1 MNMTRIRQICLRL
14 SKLKKTD
21 YIVILLVGV
30 LLLIVVLPVK
40 EDKKTCSNSQ
50 KKAKA
55 KSVSESTCDDEEYEK
70 LLEKK
75 LEGILERMDGV
86 GEVSV
91 MITLSDDGTRIVD
104 KDTKET
110 SESIE
115 KTTVIYDDEDASVPY
130 VTSTDKPTVSG
141 VLVVAQGG
149 GSPQVNNDI
158 SNAVSALFDVPMH
171 KIKIAKNDIQGG
183 IKVKKGSHKN
193 QIIITTLALL
203 LAVVGYIS
211 YDNRDTFMN
220 AKDVLSTEIEAVNG
234 KADTKESKECEDT
247 QASDEV
253 ALETDST
260 EEILNAGETVLTSAS
275 TESEECVAQVKLG
288 REQVRS
294 KNKEA
299 LQKIIDDAGVS
310 EAEKKSAVD
319 AMVKLTEN
327 AQMEEDA
334 QMMLEAKGFKNA
346 VVSLSDECCDVIVGK
361 EDVTDEKR
369 AQIEDIIKRKT
380 NIGASNIVISTMD

>member
-1 MNMTRIRQICLRL
+1 M
-14 SKLKKTD
+14 
-21 YIVILLVGV
+21 
-30 LLLIVVLPVK
+30 
-40 EDKKTCSNSQ
+40 
-50 KKAKA
+50 
-55 KSVSESTCDDEEYEK
+55 
-70 LLEKK
+70 
-75 LEGILERMDGV
+75 
-86 GEVSV
+86 
-91 MITLSDDGTRIVD
+91 
-104 KDTKET
+104 
-110 SESIE
+110 
-115 KTTVIYDDEDASVPY
+115 
-130 VTSTDKPTVSG
+130 
-141 VLVVAQGG
+141 
-149 GSPQVNNDI
+149 
-158 SNAVSALFDVPMH
+158 
-171 KIKIAKNDIQGG
+171 QGG

-234 KADTKESKECEDT
+234 EADT
-247 QASDEV
+247 QVSDEV

-310 EAEKKSAVD
+310 EEEKKSAVD

-346 VVSLSDECCDVIVGK
+346 VVSLSDDCCDVIVGK

>member
-1 MNMTRIRQICLRL
+1 M
-14 SKLKKTD
+14 
-21 YIVILLVGV
+21 
-30 LLLIVVLPVK
+30 
-40 EDKKTCSNSQ
+40 
-50 KKAKA
+50 
-55 KSVSESTCDDEEYEK
+55 
-70 LLEKK
+70 
-75 LEGILERMDGV
+75 
-86 GEVSV
+86 
-91 MITLSDDGTRIVD
+91 
-104 KDTKET
+104 
-110 SESIE
+110 
-115 KTTVIYDDEDASVPY
+115 
-130 VTSTDKPTVSG
+130 
-141 VLVVAQGG
+141 
-149 GSPQVNNDI
+149 
-158 SNAVSALFDVPMH
+158 
-171 KIKIAKNDIQGG
+171 
-183 IKVKKGSHKN
+183 KKGSHKN

-361 EDVTDEKR
+361 VKLGREQVRSKNKEALQKIIDDAGVSEAEKKSAVDAMVKLTENAQMEEDAQMMLEAKGFKNAVVSLSDECCDVIVGKDDVTDEKR

>member
-1 MNMTRIRQICLRL
+1 M
-14 SKLKKTD
+14 
-21 YIVILLVGV
+21 
-30 LLLIVVLPVK
+30 
-40 EDKKTCSNSQ
+40 
-50 KKAKA
+50 
-55 KSVSESTCDDEEYEK
+55 
-70 LLEKK
+70 
-75 LEGILERMDGV
+75 
-86 GEVSV
+86 
-91 MITLSDDGTRIVD
+91 
-104 KDTKET
+104 
-110 SESIE
+110 
-115 KTTVIYDDEDASVPY
+115 
-130 VTSTDKPTVSG
+130 
-141 VLVVAQGG
+141 
-149 GSPQVNNDI
+149 
-158 SNAVSALFDVPMH
+158 
-171 KIKIAKNDIQGG
+171 
-183 IKVKKGSHKN
+183 KKGSHKN

-299 LQKIIDDAGVS
+299 LQKIIDDAEVS

-346 VVSLSDECCDVIVGK
+346 VVSLSDECCYVIVGK
-361 EDVTDEKR
+361 DDVTDEKR

>member
-1 MNMTRIRQICLRL
+1 M
-14 SKLKKTD
+14 
-21 YIVILLVGV
+21 
-30 LLLIVVLPVK
+30 
-40 EDKKTCSNSQ
+40 
-50 KKAKA
+50 
-55 KSVSESTCDDEEYEK
+55 
-70 LLEKK
+70 
-75 LEGILERMDGV
+75 
-86 GEVSV
+86 
-91 MITLSDDGTRIVD
+91 
-104 KDTKET
+104 
-110 SESIE
+110 
-115 KTTVIYDDEDASVPY
+115 
-130 VTSTDKPTVSG
+130 
-141 VLVVAQGG
+141 
-149 GSPQVNNDI
+149 
-158 SNAVSALFDVPMH
+158 
-171 KIKIAKNDIQGG
+171 
-183 IKVKKGSHKN
+183 KKGSHKN

-211 YDNRDTFMN
+211 YDNRDTFMS

-346 VVSLSDECCDVIVGK
+346 VVSLSDVIVGK

>member
-1 MNMTRIRQICLRL
+1 M
-14 SKLKKTD
+14 
-21 YIVILLVGV
+21 
-30 LLLIVVLPVK
+30 
-40 EDKKTCSNSQ
+40 
-50 KKAKA
+50 
-55 KSVSESTCDDEEYEK
+55 
-70 LLEKK
+70 
-75 LEGILERMDGV
+75 
-86 GEVSV
+86 
-91 MITLSDDGTRIVD
+91 
-104 KDTKET
+104 
-110 SESIE
+110 
-115 KTTVIYDDEDASVPY
+115 
-130 VTSTDKPTVSG
+130 
-141 VLVVAQGG
+141 
-149 GSPQVNNDI
+149 
-158 SNAVSALFDVPMH
+158 
-171 KIKIAKNDIQGG
+171 
-183 IKVKKGSHKN
+183 KKGSHKN

-234 KADTKESKECEDT
+234 KADT
-247 QASDEV
+247 QVSDEV

-299 LQKIIDDAGVS
+299 LQKIIDDEGVS

-346 VVSLSDECCDVIVGK
+346 VVSLSDDCCDVIVGK

>member
-1 MNMTRIRQICLRL
+1 M
-14 SKLKKTD
+14 
-21 YIVILLVGV
+21 
-30 LLLIVVLPVK
+30 
-40 EDKKTCSNSQ
+40 
-50 KKAKA
+50 
-55 KSVSESTCDDEEYEK
+55 
-70 LLEKK
+70 
-75 LEGILERMDGV
+75 
-86 GEVSV
+86 
-91 MITLSDDGTRIVD
+91 
-104 KDTKET
+104 
-110 SESIE
+110 
-115 KTTVIYDDEDASVPY
+115 
-130 VTSTDKPTVSG
+130 
-141 VLVVAQGG
+141 
-149 GSPQVNNDI
+149 
-158 SNAVSALFDVPMH
+158 
-171 KIKIAKNDIQGG
+171 
-183 IKVKKGSHKN
+183 KKGSHKN
-193 QIIITTLALL
+193 QIMITTLALL

-234 KADTKESKECEDT
+234 EADT
-247 QASDEV
+247 QVSDEV

-310 EAEKKSAVD
+310 EEEKKSAVD

-346 VVSLSDECCDVIVGK
+346 VVSLSDDCCDVIVGK

>member
-1 MNMTRIRQICLRL
+1 M
-14 SKLKKTD
+14 
-21 YIVILLVGV
+21 
-30 LLLIVVLPVK
+30 
-40 EDKKTCSNSQ
+40 
-50 KKAKA
+50 
-55 KSVSESTCDDEEYEK
+55 
-70 LLEKK
+70 
-75 LEGILERMDGV
+75 
-86 GEVSV
+86 
-91 MITLSDDGTRIVD
+91 
-104 KDTKET
+104 
-110 SESIE
+110 
-115 KTTVIYDDEDASVPY
+115 
-130 VTSTDKPTVSG
+130 
-141 VLVVAQGG
+141 
-149 GSPQVNNDI
+149 
-158 SNAVSALFDVPMH
+158 
-171 KIKIAKNDIQGG
+171 
-183 IKVKKGSHKN
+183 KKGSHKN

-346 VVSLSDECCDVIVGK
+346 VVSLSDECCDVFVGK

>member
-1 MNMTRIRQICLRL
+1 M
-14 SKLKKTD
+14 
-21 YIVILLVGV
+21 
-30 LLLIVVLPVK
+30 
-40 EDKKTCSNSQ
+40 
-50 KKAKA
+50 
-55 KSVSESTCDDEEYEK
+55 
-70 LLEKK
+70 
-75 LEGILERMDGV
+75 
-86 GEVSV
+86 
-91 MITLSDDGTRIVD
+91 
-104 KDTKET
+104 
-110 SESIE
+110 
-115 KTTVIYDDEDASVPY
+115 
-130 VTSTDKPTVSG
+130 
-141 VLVVAQGG
+141 
-149 GSPQVNNDI
+149 
-158 SNAVSALFDVPMH
+158 
-171 KIKIAKNDIQGG
+171 
-183 IKVKKGSHKN
+183 KKGSHKN

-234 KADTKESKECEDT
+234 KADTKEPEKYEDT

-294 KNKEA
+294 KNK
-299 LQKIIDDAGVS
+299 
-310 EAEKKSAVD
+310 
-319 AMVKLTEN
+319 
-327 AQMEEDA
+327 
-334 QMMLEAKGFKNA
+334 
-346 VVSLSDECCDVIVGK
+346 VIVGK

>member
-1 MNMTRIRQICLRL
+1 M
-14 SKLKKTD
+14 
-21 YIVILLVGV
+21 
-30 LLLIVVLPVK
+30 
-40 EDKKTCSNSQ
+40 
-50 KKAKA
+50 
-55 KSVSESTCDDEEYEK
+55 
-70 LLEKK
+70 
-75 LEGILERMDGV
+75 
-86 GEVSV
+86 
-91 MITLSDDGTRIVD
+91 
-104 KDTKET
+104 
-110 SESIE
+110 
-115 KTTVIYDDEDASVPY
+115 
-130 VTSTDKPTVSG
+130 
-141 VLVVAQGG
+141 
-149 GSPQVNNDI
+149 
-158 SNAVSALFDVPMH
+158 
-171 KIKIAKNDIQGG
+171 
-183 IKVKKGSHKN
+183 KKGSHKN

-234 KADTKESKECEDT
+234 EADT
-247 QASDEV
+247 QVSDEV
-253 ALETDST
+253 ALETDTT

-310 EAEKKSAVD
+310 EEEKKSAVD

-346 VVSLSDECCDVIVGK
+346 VVSLSDDCCDVIVGK
-361 EDVTDEKR
+361 DDVTDEKR

>member
-1 MNMTRIRQICLRL
+1 M
-14 SKLKKTD
+14 
-21 YIVILLVGV
+21 
-30 LLLIVVLPVK
+30 
-40 EDKKTCSNSQ
+40 
-50 KKAKA
+50 
-55 KSVSESTCDDEEYEK
+55 
-70 LLEKK
+70 
-75 LEGILERMDGV
+75 
-86 GEVSV
+86 
-91 MITLSDDGTRIVD
+91 
-104 KDTKET
+104 
-110 SESIE
+110 
-115 KTTVIYDDEDASVPY
+115 
-130 VTSTDKPTVSG
+130 
-141 VLVVAQGG
+141 
-149 GSPQVNNDI
+149 
-158 SNAVSALFDVPMH
+158 
-171 KIKIAKNDIQGG
+171 
-183 IKVKKGSHKN
+183 KKGSHKN

-234 KADTKESKECEDT
+234 EADT
-247 QASDEV
+247 QVSDEV

-310 EAEKKSAVD
+310 EEEKKSAVD

-327 AQMEEDA
+327 AQMEEAA

-346 VVSLSDECCDVIVGK
+346 VVSLSDDCCDVIVGK

>member
-1 MNMTRIRQICLRL
+1 M
-14 SKLKKTD
+14 
-21 YIVILLVGV
+21 
-30 LLLIVVLPVK
+30 
-40 EDKKTCSNSQ
+40 
-50 KKAKA
+50 
-55 KSVSESTCDDEEYEK
+55 
-70 LLEKK
+70 
-75 LEGILERMDGV
+75 
-86 GEVSV
+86 
-91 MITLSDDGTRIVD
+91 
-104 KDTKET
+104 
-110 SESIE
+110 
-115 KTTVIYDDEDASVPY
+115 
-130 VTSTDKPTVSG
+130 
-141 VLVVAQGG
+141 
-149 GSPQVNNDI
+149 
-158 SNAVSALFDVPMH
+158 
-171 KIKIAKNDIQGG
+171 
-183 IKVKKGSHKN
+183 KKGSHKN

-253 ALETDST
+253 ALAT

-361 EDVTDEKR
+361 DDVTDEKR

>member
-1 MNMTRIRQICLRL
+1 M
-14 SKLKKTD
+14 
-21 YIVILLVGV
+21 
-30 LLLIVVLPVK
+30 
-40 EDKKTCSNSQ
+40 
-50 KKAKA
+50 
-55 KSVSESTCDDEEYEK
+55 
-70 LLEKK
+70 
-75 LEGILERMDGV
+75 
-86 GEVSV
+86 
-91 MITLSDDGTRIVD
+91 
-104 KDTKET
+104 
-110 SESIE
+110 
-115 KTTVIYDDEDASVPY
+115 
-130 VTSTDKPTVSG
+130 
-141 VLVVAQGG
+141 
-149 GSPQVNNDI
+149 
-158 SNAVSALFDVPMH
+158 
-171 KIKIAKNDIQGG
+171 
-183 IKVKKGSHKN
+183 KKGSHKN

-334 QMMLEAKGFKNA
+334 QFILHRLEDADGFLPYHDKSAPEEIKSLFHMSKNA
-346 VVSLSDECCDVIVGK
+346 F
-361 EDVTDEKR
+361 KR
-369 AQIEDIIKRKT
+369 A
-380 NIGASNIVISTMD
+380 IGRLMKEGFITIGKDGIRLK

>member
-171 KIKIAKNDIQGG
+171 KIKNSKNDIQGG

-299 LQKIIDDAGVS
+299 LQKIIDDAEVS

-361 EDVTDEKR
+361 DDVTDEKR

>member
-1 MNMTRIRQICLRL
+1 M
-14 SKLKKTD
+14 
-21 YIVILLVGV
+21 
-30 LLLIVVLPVK
+30 
-40 EDKKTCSNSQ
+40 
-50 KKAKA
+50 
-55 KSVSESTCDDEEYEK
+55 
-70 LLEKK
+70 
-75 LEGILERMDGV
+75 
-86 GEVSV
+86 
-91 MITLSDDGTRIVD
+91 
-104 KDTKET
+104 
-110 SESIE
+110 
-115 KTTVIYDDEDASVPY
+115 
-130 VTSTDKPTVSG
+130 
-141 VLVVAQGG
+141 
-149 GSPQVNNDI
+149 
-158 SNAVSALFDVPMH
+158 
-171 KIKIAKNDIQGG
+171 
-183 IKVKKGSHKN
+183 
-193 QIIITTLALL
+193 
-203 LAVVGYIS
+203 VGYIS

-234 KADTKESKECEDT
+234 KADTKEPEECEDT

-299 LQKIIDDAGVS
+299 LQKIIDDEGVS

-361 EDVTDEKR
+361 DDVTDEKR

>member
-1 MNMTRIRQICLRL
+1 M
-14 SKLKKTD
+14 
-21 YIVILLVGV
+21 
-30 LLLIVVLPVK
+30 
-40 EDKKTCSNSQ
+40 
-50 KKAKA
+50 
-55 KSVSESTCDDEEYEK
+55 
-70 LLEKK
+70 
-75 LEGILERMDGV
+75 
-86 GEVSV
+86 
-91 MITLSDDGTRIVD
+91 
-104 KDTKET
+104 
-110 SESIE
+110 
-115 KTTVIYDDEDASVPY
+115 
-130 VTSTDKPTVSG
+130 
-141 VLVVAQGG
+141 
-149 GSPQVNNDI
+149 
-158 SNAVSALFDVPMH
+158 
-171 KIKIAKNDIQGG
+171 
-183 IKVKKGSHKN
+183 KKGSHKN

-234 KADTKESKECEDT
+234 EADT
-247 QASDEV
+247 QVSDEV
-253 ALETDST
+253 ALETDTT

-310 EAEKKSAVD
+310 EEEKKSAVD

-361 EDVTDEKR
+361 DDVTDEKR

>member
-1 MNMTRIRQICLRL
+1 M
-14 SKLKKTD
+14 
-21 YIVILLVGV
+21 
-30 LLLIVVLPVK
+30 
-40 EDKKTCSNSQ
+40 
-50 KKAKA
+50 
-55 KSVSESTCDDEEYEK
+55 
-70 LLEKK
+70 
-75 LEGILERMDGV
+75 
-86 GEVSV
+86 
-91 MITLSDDGTRIVD
+91 
-104 KDTKET
+104 
-110 SESIE
+110 
-115 KTTVIYDDEDASVPY
+115 
-130 VTSTDKPTVSG
+130 
-141 VLVVAQGG
+141 
-149 GSPQVNNDI
+149 
-158 SNAVSALFDVPMH
+158 
-171 KIKIAKNDIQGG
+171 
-183 IKVKKGSHKN
+183 KKGSHKN

-211 YDNRDTFMN
+211 YDNRDTFMH

-234 KADTKESKECEDT
+234 EADT
-247 QASDEV
+247 QVSDEV

-310 EAEKKSAVD
+310 EEEKKSAVD

-346 VVSLSDECCDVIVGK
+346 VVSLSDDCCDVIVGK

>member
-1 MNMTRIRQICLRL
+1 M
-14 SKLKKTD
+14 
-21 YIVILLVGV
+21 
-30 LLLIVVLPVK
+30 
-40 EDKKTCSNSQ
+40 
-50 KKAKA
+50 
-55 KSVSESTCDDEEYEK
+55 
-70 LLEKK
+70 
-75 LEGILERMDGV
+75 
-86 GEVSV
+86 
-91 MITLSDDGTRIVD
+91 
-104 KDTKET
+104 
-110 SESIE
+110 
-115 KTTVIYDDEDASVPY
+115 
-130 VTSTDKPTVSG
+130 
-141 VLVVAQGG
+141 
-149 GSPQVNNDI
+149 
-158 SNAVSALFDVPMH
+158 
-171 KIKIAKNDIQGG
+171 
-183 IKVKKGSHKN
+183 KKGSHKN

-346 VVSLSDECCDVIVGK
+346 VVSLSDECCDVIVDK
-361 EDVTDEKR
+361 DDVTDEKR

>member
-1 MNMTRIRQICLRL
+1 M
-14 SKLKKTD
+14 
-21 YIVILLVGV
+21 
-30 LLLIVVLPVK
+30 
-40 EDKKTCSNSQ
+40 
-50 KKAKA
+50 
-55 KSVSESTCDDEEYEK
+55 
-70 LLEKK
+70 
-75 LEGILERMDGV
+75 
-86 GEVSV
+86 
-91 MITLSDDGTRIVD
+91 
-104 KDTKET
+104 
-110 SESIE
+110 
-115 KTTVIYDDEDASVPY
+115 
-130 VTSTDKPTVSG
+130 
-141 VLVVAQGG
+141 
-149 GSPQVNNDI
+149 
-158 SNAVSALFDVPMH
+158 
-171 KIKIAKNDIQGG
+171 
-183 IKVKKGSHKN
+183 KKGSHKN

-234 KADTKESKECEDT
+234 KADT
-247 QASDEV
+247 QVSDEV

-299 LQKIIDDAGVS
+299 LQKIIDDEGVS

>member
-1 MNMTRIRQICLRL
+1 M
-14 SKLKKTD
+14 
-21 YIVILLVGV
+21 
-30 LLLIVVLPVK
+30 
-40 EDKKTCSNSQ
+40 
-50 KKAKA
+50 
-55 KSVSESTCDDEEYEK
+55 
-70 LLEKK
+70 
-75 LEGILERMDGV
+75 
-86 GEVSV
+86 
-91 MITLSDDGTRIVD
+91 
-104 KDTKET
+104 
-110 SESIE
+110 
-115 KTTVIYDDEDASVPY
+115 
-130 VTSTDKPTVSG
+130 
-141 VLVVAQGG
+141 
-149 GSPQVNNDI
+149 
-158 SNAVSALFDVPMH
+158 
-171 KIKIAKNDIQGG
+171 
-183 IKVKKGSHKN
+183 KKGSHKN

-346 VVSLSDECCDVIVGK
+346 VVSLSDECCDVIVVK

>member
-1 MNMTRIRQICLRL
+1 M
-14 SKLKKTD
+14 
-21 YIVILLVGV
+21 
-30 LLLIVVLPVK
+30 
-40 EDKKTCSNSQ
+40 
-50 KKAKA
+50 
-55 KSVSESTCDDEEYEK
+55 
-70 LLEKK
+70 
-75 LEGILERMDGV
+75 
-86 GEVSV
+86 
-91 MITLSDDGTRIVD
+91 
-104 KDTKET
+104 
-110 SESIE
+110 
-115 KTTVIYDDEDASVPY
+115 
-130 VTSTDKPTVSG
+130 
-141 VLVVAQGG
+141 
-149 GSPQVNNDI
+149 
-158 SNAVSALFDVPMH
+158 
-171 KIKIAKNDIQGG
+171 
-183 IKVKKGSHKN
+183 KKGSHKN

-234 KADTKESKECEDT
+234 EADTQVSV
-247 QASDEV
+247 EV

-310 EAEKKSAVD
+310 EEEKKSAVD

-346 VVSLSDECCDVIVGK
+346 VVSLSDDCCDVIVGK
-361 EDVTDEKR
+361 DDVTDEKR

>member
-1 MNMTRIRQICLRL
+1 M
-14 SKLKKTD
+14 
-21 YIVILLVGV
+21 
-30 LLLIVVLPVK
+30 
-40 EDKKTCSNSQ
+40 
-50 KKAKA
+50 
-55 KSVSESTCDDEEYEK
+55 
-70 LLEKK
+70 
-75 LEGILERMDGV
+75 
-86 GEVSV
+86 
-91 MITLSDDGTRIVD
+91 
-104 KDTKET
+104 
-110 SESIE
+110 
-115 KTTVIYDDEDASVPY
+115 
-130 VTSTDKPTVSG
+130 
-141 VLVVAQGG
+141 
-149 GSPQVNNDI
+149 
-158 SNAVSALFDVPMH
+158 
-171 KIKIAKNDIQGG
+171 
-183 IKVKKGSHKN
+183 KKGSHKN

-234 KADTKESKECEDT
+234 EADT
-247 QASDEV
+247 QVSDEV

-310 EAEKKSAVD
+310 EEEKKSAVD

-346 VVSLSDECCDVIVGK
+346 VVSLSDDCCDVIVGK

-369 AQIEDIIKRKT
+369 AQIEDIIKLKT

>member
-1 MNMTRIRQICLRL
+1 M
-14 SKLKKTD
+14 
-21 YIVILLVGV
+21 
-30 LLLIVVLPVK
+30 
-40 EDKKTCSNSQ
+40 
-50 KKAKA
+50 
-55 KSVSESTCDDEEYEK
+55 
-70 LLEKK
+70 
-75 LEGILERMDGV
+75 
-86 GEVSV
+86 
-91 MITLSDDGTRIVD
+91 
-104 KDTKET
+104 
-110 SESIE
+110 
-115 KTTVIYDDEDASVPY
+115 
-130 VTSTDKPTVSG
+130 
-141 VLVVAQGG
+141 
-149 GSPQVNNDI
+149 
-158 SNAVSALFDVPMH
+158 
-171 KIKIAKNDIQGG
+171 
-183 IKVKKGSHKN
+183 KKGSHKN

-346 VVSLSDECCDVIVGK
+346 VVSLSDECWDVIVGK

>member
-1 MNMTRIRQICLRL
+1 M
-14 SKLKKTD
+14 
-21 YIVILLVGV
+21 
-30 LLLIVVLPVK
+30 
-40 EDKKTCSNSQ
+40 
-50 KKAKA
+50 
-55 KSVSESTCDDEEYEK
+55 
-70 LLEKK
+70 
-75 LEGILERMDGV
+75 
-86 GEVSV
+86 
-91 MITLSDDGTRIVD
+91 
-104 KDTKET
+104 
-110 SESIE
+110 
-115 KTTVIYDDEDASVPY
+115 
-130 VTSTDKPTVSG
+130 
-141 VLVVAQGG
+141 
-149 GSPQVNNDI
+149 
-158 SNAVSALFDVPMH
+158 
-171 KIKIAKNDIQGG
+171 
-183 IKVKKGSHKN
+183 KKGSHKN

-203 LAVVGYIS
+203 LAVIGYIS

-220 AKDVLSTEIEAVNG
+220 AKDVLSTEIETVNG
-234 KADTKESKECEDT
+234 EADT
-247 QASDEV
+247 QVSDEV

-310 EAEKKSAVD
+310 EEEKKSAVD

>member
-55 KSVSESTCDDEEYEK
+55 KSVSESTYDDEEYEK

-75 LEGILERMDGV
+75 LEGILERIDGV

-361 EDVTDEKR
+361 DDVTDEKR

>member
-1 MNMTRIRQICLRL
+1 M
-14 SKLKKTD
+14 
-21 YIVILLVGV
+21 
-30 LLLIVVLPVK
+30 
-40 EDKKTCSNSQ
+40 
-50 KKAKA
+50 
-55 KSVSESTCDDEEYEK
+55 
-70 LLEKK
+70 
-75 LEGILERMDGV
+75 
-86 GEVSV
+86 
-91 MITLSDDGTRIVD
+91 
-104 KDTKET
+104 
-110 SESIE
+110 
-115 KTTVIYDDEDASVPY
+115 
-130 VTSTDKPTVSG
+130 
-141 VLVVAQGG
+141 
-149 GSPQVNNDI
+149 
-158 SNAVSALFDVPMH
+158 
-171 KIKIAKNDIQGG
+171 
-183 IKVKKGSHKN
+183 KKGSHKN

-346 VVSLSDECCDVIVGK
+346 VVSLSEECCDVIVGK

>member
-1 MNMTRIRQICLRL
+1 M
-14 SKLKKTD
+14 
-21 YIVILLVGV
+21 
-30 LLLIVVLPVK
+30 
-40 EDKKTCSNSQ
+40 
-50 KKAKA
+50 
-55 KSVSESTCDDEEYEK
+55 
-70 LLEKK
+70 
-75 LEGILERMDGV
+75 
-86 GEVSV
+86 
-91 MITLSDDGTRIVD
+91 
-104 KDTKET
+104 
-110 SESIE
+110 
-115 KTTVIYDDEDASVPY
+115 
-130 VTSTDKPTVSG
+130 
-141 VLVVAQGG
+141 
-149 GSPQVNNDI
+149 
-158 SNAVSALFDVPMH
+158 
-171 KIKIAKNDIQGG
+171 
-183 IKVKKGSHKN
+183 KKGSHKN

-234 KADTKESKECEDT
+234 EANT
-247 QASDEV
+247 QVSDEV

-310 EAEKKSAVD
+310 EEEKKSAVD

-346 VVSLSDECCDVIVGK
+346 VVSLSDDCCDVIVGK

>member
-40 EDKKTCSNSQ
+40 EDKKICSNSQ

-55 KSVSESTCDDEEYEK
+55 KSVSERTYDDEEYE

-149 GSPQVNNDI
+149 GNPQVNNDI

-171 KIKIAKNDIQGG
+171 KIKIAKM
-183 IKVKKGSHKN
+183 
-193 QIIITTLALL
+193 
-203 LAVVGYIS
+203 IS
-211 YDNRDTFMN
+211 R
-220 AKDVLSTEIEAVNG
+220 
-234 KADTKESKECEDT
+234 
-247 QASDEV
+247 
-253 ALETDST
+253 
-260 EEILNAGETVLTSAS
+260 EE
-275 TESEECVAQVKLG
+275 
-288 REQVRS
+288 
-294 KNKEA
+294 
-299 LQKIIDDAGVS
+299 
-310 EAEKKSAVD
+310 
-319 AMVKLTEN
+319 
-327 AQMEEDA
+327 
-334 QMMLEAKGFKNA
+334 
-346 VVSLSDECCDVIVGK
+346 
-361 EDVTDEKR
+361 
-369 AQIEDIIKRKT
+369 
-380 NIGASNIVISTMD
+380 